1 MGWIYFKK
9 IIDVLCGIIR
19 LFCDYN
25 SIGICVD
32 RIWEI
37 IFRIIFDYILN
48 GGISFEGIVY
58 IFIMV
63 DVR

>member
-1 MGWIYFKK
+1 M
-9 IIDVLCGIIR
+9 
-19 LFCDYN
+19 FCDYN

-48 GGISFEGIVY
+48 GGISFGGIVY
-58 IFIMV
+58 IFIML